1 MKIKKRILVIGDDLT
16 FFQSAKDFMANS
28 STEVSYAM
36 SVKEAL
42 NYLLS
47 SEYCI
52 VIICIP
58 LSVDSSIEF
67 LRLVRETYLMPILV
81 ITPKLRVS
89 EKVALFHAG
98 ANTCLELLSLPRYVY
113 PACLIVFGYP
123 SEQQKNR
130 KKPERFCVSDPVC
143 ENSYRDK
150 SSRKIRE
157 MFDGKTD
164 GKSYEEWMEAFW
176 KRKYESDFSREMNRS
191 MAVYLKDFEN

>member
-1 MKIKKRILVIGDDLT
+1 MVVMKIEKRILIIGNDLT
-16 FFQSAKDFMANS
+16 FFQSAKDFMSNS

-98 ANTCLELLSLPRYVY
+98 ANACLERPVDAALCVAQARSLVQLYSDAKLTDKKVRP
-113 PACLIVFGYP
+113 LVFGT
-123 SEQQKNR
+123 ELIGNLQRKRKTTNR
-130 KKPERFCVSDPVC
+130 NHSHKQLHNFSLSTL
-143 ENSYRDK
+143 NISLLLGL
-150 SSRKIRE
+150 KIR
-157 MFDGKTD
+157 
-164 GKSYEEWMEAFW
+164 
-176 KRKYESDFSREMNRS
+176 NQ
-191 MAVYLKDFEN
+191 YLLFLFV